1 MSVDTENAQALTS
14 RRTATVACKMPHGI
28 VIRDH
33 DEATVHENV
42 MGGGTRKVKVFRP
55 VGRPIRIKGPVVPDQ
70 FIRLVEVVGG
80 YAITDG
86 VDLDL
91 FKRWMNW
98 NREAAFV
105 TNLLIY
111 GDEDGARVRA
121 WAREHASVKS
131 GMEPLD
137 VTMRSEAGRM
147 VYNDER
153 VRAAGADQ
161 VVDDKL
167 QLTA

>member
-1 MSVDTENAQALTS
+1 MSVDTENAKVLTS
-14 RRTATVACKMPHGI
+14 ARTVTIACKMPHGI

-42 MGGGTRKVKVFRP
+42 MGGGSRKVKVFRP

-80 YAITDG
+80 YAITEG

-91 FKRWMNW
+91 FEKWMRW
-98 NREAAFV
+98 NREAPYV
-105 TNLLIY
+105 TNKLIY
-111 GDEDGARVRA
+111 GDEDGSKVRA
-121 WAREHASVKS
+121 WARDHDSVRS

-153 VRAAGADQ
+153 VRAAGADH
-161 VVDDKL
+161 VVDNKL
-167 QLTA
+167 QLIA